1 MKKIIALLL
10 SLMLLLSMA
19 AFAEEALDPAL
30 VCCLSNI
37 VIESTTNGE
46 TTAVNLEGLE
56 TYLSV
61 DTSDGLALVA
71 QAFNGDD
78 SLLLAVAKVVGSQLH
93 FGIDGLDKT
102 YVADI
107 PNLQGLDTAGMGDSL
122 RPMLPALLSL
132 ELPMID
138 VGSLP
143 KLDLVPIVSMVGAQT
158 EGDITTFS
166 VPSQLIDSLL
176 DQILEAVKGMDI
188 SVPGMEQAVAMLE
201 QVRASGMSIALSGQ
215 VVNTADAQTT
225 TLDIYPVTGGQTAE
239 AALLTLTL
247 TSAQDDLTLAVDMNT
262 GEQAMNIANLQI
274 QTEAATKSLVGT
286 LDIAG
291 MMKFNLALFQEEG
304 LQKAALTMESSMDAS
319 FALTLAYGVDGGR
332 NMLDLSFAAGED
344 AAFEVV
350 THSAAGSD
358 GAIQGDME
366 VTAASN
372 GTSFRL
378 TANFEKFLGSLDLGG
393 YELPAETAPIEE
405 ISGAE
410 NSEALQTA
418 LAPAIEYFTQV
429 MANAAA

>member
-10 SLMLLLSMA
+10 SLVLLLSVA
-19 AFAEEALDPAL
+19 AFAEGEPDPAL

-37 VIESTTNGE
+37 VIETTTNGE

-78 SLLLAVAKVVGSQLH
+78 SLLLAVAKVVGSQMH
-93 FGIDGLDKT
+93 FGIEGLDKT
-102 YVADI
+102 YVTDI

-262 GEQAMNIANLQI
+262 GEQAMNVANLQI

-304 LQKAALTMESSMDAS
+304 LQKAALTMESSMDSS

-366 VTAASN
+366 VSAASN

-405 ISGAE
+405 ISSEE